1 MKEYVHVES
10 EDISMRTRID
20 LCKEWRMIEQAGKT
34 CFTFPAPE
42 GAGIRPYG
50 FDIVN
55 DKAVD
60 VMGWHGF
67 WFGFVT
73 ESADAKINITAGF
86 ANGYRLRTE
95 FVLADPGEHFCS
107 GLQCSC

>member
-67 WFGFVT
+67 
-73 ESADAKINITAGF
+73 
-86 ANGYRLRTE
+86 
-95 FVLADPGEHFCS
+95 C
-107 GLQCSC
+107 